1 MNRRS
6 TAAVLIA
13 ATVLAVGAVALSA
26 QGNRPT
32 IGIPAASEVLASCQG
47 GAIYA
52 TPSAGSLIVGCG
64 PATTA
69 TPTATTTPTITSTP
83 SASATDGP
91 SPTPTVT
98 STPDA
103 QWWLAGGVDPADV
116 VGAWRAKGA
125 ASYSDSLV
133 NLGGGPDLYHPES
146 APTWTAAKGWQGGQ
160 HHHLAVTGGVSVTY
174 GWSFFMKVR
183 NARIGSQQFMGC
195 RRIWNQMGTGMSLN
209 NTGGYQAIESFYG
222 LATNPLVLTGTMA
235 LAKQGYFV
243 NGVARN
249 NPEPSPTPGGQGC
262 GAADLFILSMSWGG
276 SPYFGAAHGG
286 NEQTEVQGV
295 AVYSDTLTA
304 GQAAAI
310 ATAVGGW

>member
-1 MNRRS
+1 MNR
-6 TAAVLIA
+6 TTLAALLSLSA
-13 ATVLAVGAVALSA
+13 LALGAVALSA
-26 QGNRPT
+26 QGQRVA
-32 IGIPAASEVLASCQG
+32 IVIPASSEVLASCAG
-47 GAIYA
+47 GIVYVTPEGAA
-52 TPSAGSLIVGCG
+52 RVVGCSAPATATATVAVTPS
-64 PATTA
+64 T
-69 TPTATTTPTITSTP
+69 TPTAGPSSTP
-83 SASATDGP
+83 SI
-91 SPTPTVT
+91 TP
-98 STPDA
+98 TPDA

-174 GWSFFMKVR
+174 GWSYVLKVR
-183 NARIGSQQFMGC
+183 NSRVGSQQFMGC
-195 RRIWNQMGTGMSLN
+195 RRVWNQVGTGMSLN
-209 NTGGYQAIESFYG
+209 NTGGYQTIEPFYDG
-222 LATNPLVLTGTMA
+222 TSNPLVITGTMA
-235 LAKQGYFV
+235 LAGSRYYV
-243 NGVARN
+243 DGVERGGS
-249 NPEPSPTPGGQGC
+249 PYPSPTPGGQGC

-276 SPYFGAAHGG
+276 APYYGAAHGG

-310 ATAVGGW
+310 ATAVSGW

>member
-1 MNRRS
+1 
-6 TAAVLIA
+6 
-13 ATVLAVGAVALSA
+13 
-26 QGNRPT
+26 
-32 IGIPAASEVLASCQG
+32 
-47 GAIYA
+47 
-52 TPSAGSLIVGCG
+52 
-64 PATTA
+64 
-69 TPTATTTPTITSTP
+69 
-83 SASATDGP
+83 
-91 SPTPTVT
+91 
-98 STPDA
+98 
-103 QWWLAGGVDPADV
+103 VDPADV

-125 ASYSDSLV
+125 ASYSYSLV
-133 NLGGGPDLYHPES
+133 NLAGGQGLYHPES
-146 APTWTAAKGWQGGQ
+146 APTWTAERGWQGGQ

-183 NARIGSQQFMGC
+183 NARVGSQQFMGC
-195 RRIWNQMGTGMSLN
+195 RRVWNQMGTGMSLN
-209 NTGGYQAIESFYG
+209 NTGGYQTIESFYG

-235 LAKQGYFV
+235 LAKQGYYV
-243 NGVARN
+243 NGVARY

-276 SPYFGAAHGG
+276 DPYYGAAHGG